1 MNANT
6 NNFFTSVSKEVTRDL
21 TIVAN
26 ETVSADFHQFKQFTA
41 AEMWNLQRRSRT
53 MLQRRRNA

>member
-1 MNANT
+1 MNTNT

-21 TIVAN
+21 TTVN
-26 ETVSADFHQFKQFTA
+26 NDTVSADFNQFKQFTV